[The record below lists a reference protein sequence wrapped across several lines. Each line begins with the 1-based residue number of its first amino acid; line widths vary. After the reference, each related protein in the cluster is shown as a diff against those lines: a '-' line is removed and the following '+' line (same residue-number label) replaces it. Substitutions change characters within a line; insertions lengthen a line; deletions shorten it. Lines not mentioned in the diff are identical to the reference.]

1 MYKKLRMKM
10 TLFCTAVTGVILLAM
25 TLAGLLAFQ
34 NLLDANDAAVH
45 DKEVDS
51 VLAYLEKSRVID
63 YGQIA
68 TMANP
73 RFYTIDLYENGVL
86 YSYDPEEEKQ
96 EMMDKIIHR
105 AMEHY
110 GFDVNHPPLGK
121 GITKPL
127 EFSFDHKKTEH
138 LVTFASVPYPYGTF
152 CVVISYARETLERQI
167 LYLYVVFTV
176 IDLTALLLLLLFS
189 WFYTGRMLAPIE
201 KNRTKQIQFVA
212 SASHELRSPLAVML
226 SSADALAVADEEDRT
241 GFHEIIKAE
250 GLRMSRLIHDMLSLA
265 SADNQTWS
273 MHFEKISLD
282 TMIPEVYERY
292 HMLAKR
298 KGLKLQIT
306 LPDSGEEPEVFCD
319 GQRLE
324 QVLGILLDNAVSYTP
339 KGGIIYLG
347 YEKDGARWKF
357 WVADN
362 GPGIPDEWKER
373 IFDRFFRGD
382 ISRKEKKHFGL
393 GLSIAGEIVR
403 LHKGKIWVEDR
414 EGGGCVFYF
423 TVPGG

>member
-138 LVTFASVPYPYGTF
+138 LVTFASVPYPYGTLCCDF
-152 CVVISYARETLERQI
+152 LRKRNIGTADS
-167 LYLYVVFTV
+167 VF
-176 IDLTALLLLLLFS
+176 ICG
-189 WFYTGRMLAPIE
+189 FYG
-201 KNRTKQIQFVA
+201 
-212 SASHELRSPLAVML
+212 H
-226 SSADALAVADEEDRT
+226 
-241 GFHEIIKAE
+241 
-250 GLRMSRLIHDMLSLA
+250 
-265 SADNQTWS
+265 
-273 MHFEKISLD
+273 
-282 TMIPEVYERY
+282 
-292 HMLAKR
+292 
-298 KGLKLQIT
+298 
-306 LPDSGEEPEVFCD
+306 
-319 GQRLE
+319 
-324 QVLGILLDNAVSYTP
+324 
-339 KGGIIYLG
+339 
-347 YEKDGARWKF
+347 
-357 WVADN
+357 
-362 GPGIPDEWKER
+362 
-373 IFDRFFRGD
+373 
-382 ISRKEKKHFGL
+382 
-393 GLSIAGEIVR
+393 
-403 LHKGKIWVEDR
+403 
-414 EGGGCVFYF
+414 
-423 TVPGG
+423 

>member
-10 TLFCTAVTGVILLAM
+10 TFFCTAVTGIILLAM

-51 VLAYLEKSRVID
+51 VLAYLEKGRVID
-63 YGQIA
+63 YEQISI
-68 TMANP
+68 MANP
-73 RFYTIDLYENGVL
+73 LFYTINLYENGVQ
-86 YSYDPEEEKQ
+86 YAYDPEQEKQ
-96 EMMDKIIHR
+96 ILMDKITQT
-105 AMEHY
+105 AMDNY
-110 GFDVNHPPLGK
+110 GFDVNDPPVGK
-121 GITKPL
+121 GIAKPL
-127 EFSFDHKKTEH
+127 EFAMDYKNTEH
-138 LVTFASVPYPYGTF
+138 LVTFATVPYPYGTF
-152 CVVISYARETLERQI
+152 CVEISYAREILERQF
-167 LYLYVVFTV
+167 LYLYVVFAV
-176 IDLTALLLLLLFS
+176 IDLTAIVLLLLFS
-189 WFYTGRMLAPIE
+189 WFYTGRMLTPIE
-201 KNRTKQIQFVA
+201 KNRTKQIEFVA

-226 SSADALAVADEEDRT
+226 SSADALAVADEEDRL

-250 GLRMSRLIHDMLSLA
+250 GQRMSRLIQDMLSLA
-265 SADNQTWS
+265 SADNQSWS

-292 HMLAKR
+292 QRLAK
-298 KGLKLQIT
+298 KKDLQLQIN
-306 LPDSGEEPEVFCD
+306 LPDCEEEPEVFCD

-324 QVLGILLDNAVSYTP
+324 QVLGILFDNAVSYTP
-339 KGGIIYLG
+339 MGGTIYLG
-347 YEKDGARWKF
+347 YEKDGARWKL
-357 WVADN
+357 WVADS
-362 GPGIPDEWKER
+362 GPGIPDEWKKR

-382 ISRKEKKHFGL
+382 TSRKDKKHFGL

-414 EGGGCVFYF
+414 EGGGSVFYF